1 MITLDSFTQSN
12 GSGSG
17 TGTEPVTFVNGG
29 GFLMVSVFL
38 DSLAEDVTDVTYAG
52 VSLTELSAIS
62 VSAGKLWV
70 GYLTHPQ
77 TGSHS
82 VDVFFTG
89 SVSAFRVGIASF
101 NSVDQTT
108 PIGGSN
114 SATWED
120 STGTPRSVTV
130 TVSGDSGTVVDF
142 FYVTRSDGTGNAKF
156 PQTEIMNNTGTWGGA
171 AGHLAGIS
179 YIAHSGSNVTME
191 WENLGYQSSRADQ
204 MIFAVELIPQAASDS
219 SMFLVL

>member
-1 MITLDSFTQSN
+1 MAVILDNFTESDVSSS
-12 GSGSG
+12 SG
-17 TGTEPVTFVNGG
+17 GTEPVTFVNNGSIV
-29 GFLMVSVFL
+29 LVAVFL
-38 DSLAEDVTDVTYAG
+38 DSLGESVTDVTYAG
-52 VSLTELSAIS
+52 DTLTAFGTFT

-70 GYLTHPQ
+70 GYLTSPQ

-89 SVSAFRVGIASF
+89 GVTVFRVGIVSF
-101 NSVDQTT
+101 NNVDQIT

-120 STGTPRSVTV
+120 SIVTPRSVTV

-142 FYVTRSDGTGNAKF
+142 FYVTRSDGTGNATS
-156 PQTEIMNNTGTWGGA
+156 PQTGVMSNTGTWGGG

-179 YIAHSGSNVTME
+179 YKAHTGTNVTMQ
-191 WENLGYQSSRADQ
+191 WENLGYQSSAADQ
-204 MIFAVELIPQAASDS
+204 MIFAVELIAAPPLIPQII
-219 SMFLVL
+219 FI